1 MKNNYNILYY
11 LIAIGIFILLKFGF
25 TFAESDNLIFLLK
38 PTNKFI
44 ELLTG
49 SNSIYISDK
58 GYFHNQ
64 LNIYIDKSCAGF
76 NFWVLSFLM
85 LTFFGLKN
93 LDNNFKKMLTI
104 PMALIGAYFFTVF
117 ANTSRIFAS
126 IVIQN
131 QTNSYFESQ
140 QHLIHESI
148 GIITY
153 LSFLIF
159 MYFLANK
166 ILTNKISYAKLT

>member
-1 MKNNYNILYY
+1 M
-11 LIAIGIFILLKFGF
+11 LKFGF
-25 TFAESDNLIFLLK
+25 RFAENDSLIFLLK
-38 PTNKFI
+38 PTKKFI

-58 GYFHNQ
+58 GYYFSQ
-64 LNIYIDKSCAGF
+64 LNFLIDKSCAGF

-85 LTFFGLKN
+85 LTFLGLNN
-93 LDNNFKKMLTI
+93 LNNHFKKMLTI
-104 PMALIGAYFFTVF
+104 PLALTGAYFFTIF
-117 ANTSRIFAS
+117 ANVSRIFAS